1 MNPTPPPRRGFRR
14 TALVAALVAACAPCA
29 GCFTALANTNLGD
42 GSGGSSL
49 LVKTAALGLD
59 IVTAPIQIAVLAGY
73 GIHCVVEEVSRPSPP
88 TPKPQPAVD
97 CERKTALAKIRRDP
111 ACVRDAT
118 YVAEWDGLPTPH
130 TLAFAEALR
139 DPEIRFPP
147 DILEAA
153 VERLRAVPQAIPAFA
168 PIFARPELDSAA
180 LERLRPTVEEWSRD
194 WSRDCAREFARNPNL
209 APSDAPPPEPPAT
222 SDSLLAALR
231 DDPTLVLKD
240 SVFWSASGPEARAAL
255 SSLLADESVP
265 VPDRVLV
272 FLGTILLG
280 GGPDAEALLLANADG
295 RLADPVALRRALAA
309 ELARR
314 AAELDAHEENM
325 EEDKQ

>member
-1 MNPTPPPRRGFRR
+1 MSAE
-14 TALVAALVAACAPCA
+14 TALV
-29 GCFTALANTNLGD
+29 
-42 GSGGSSL
+42 
-49 LVKTAALGLD
+49 LD
-59 IVTAPIQIAVLAGY
+59 IVTSPVQVAALAGY
-73 GIHCVVEEVSRPSPP
+73 LIYEVTEPIAKGVVGGAVCLVWPPSAQRAHYERKSASRLIRSNPSLVADGSFTAVGENGRP
-88 TPKPQPAVD
+88 TP
-97 CERKTALAKIRRDP
+97 R
-111 ACVRDAT
+111 
-118 YVAEWDGLPTPH
+118 

-168 PIFARPELDSAA
+168 PIFARPELDAAA

-194 WSRDCAREFARNPNL
+194 WSRDCARQFARNPNL
-209 APSDAPPPEPPAT
+209 APRDAPPPEPPAT
-222 SDSLLAALR
+222 SDGLLAALR

-255 SSLLADESVP
+255 EALLADESAP

-280 GGPDAEALLLANADG
+280 GDPNAEALLRTNEDG
-295 RLADPVALRRALAA
+295 RLAAPVALRRALAA

-314 AAELDAHEENM
+314 AAELDAGEENA
-325 EEDKQ
+325 ESAEK

>member
-1 MNPTPPPRRGFRR
+1 M
-14 TALVAALVAACAPCA
+14 
-29 GCFTALANTNLGD
+29 NLGD

-49 LVKTAALGLD
+49 LVQTAALGLD

-73 GIHCVVEEVSRPSPP
+73 GIHCLVGEVSRPSPP

-97 CERKTALAKIRRDP
+97 WERTTALARIRRDP

-118 YVAEWDGLPTPH
+118 YVAEWDGLPTPR

-147 DILEAA
+147 DALEAA
-153 VERLRAVPQAIPAFA
+153 VVRLRAVPQAIPAFA
-168 PIFARPELDSAA
+168 PIFARPELDAAA
-180 LERLRPTVEEWSRD
+180 LERLRPTVAEWSRD
-194 WSRDCAREFARNPNL
+194 WSRDCARQLARNPNL
-209 APSDAPPPEPPAT
+209 APRDAPPPEPPAT
-222 SDSLLAALR
+222 RDGLLAALR
-231 DDPTLVLKD
+231 NDPTLVLKD
-240 SVFWSASGPEARAAL
+240 SLFWSASGPEARAAL
-255 SSLLADESVP
+255 AALLADESVP

-280 GGPDAEALLLANADG
+280 GDPDTEALLRTTEDG

-314 AAELDAHEENM
+314 AEQLDAHEENA
-325 EEDKQ
+325 ETNGPEAVCRPRAASPRGDRRHPHPGHAFAPFAFSPPPFDL

>member
-1 MNPTPPPRRGFRR
+1 MNSSPTFPRR
-14 TALVAALVAACAPCA
+14 VARVAVLASLCVPCS
-29 GCFTALANTNLGD
+29 GCFTAITHANLGD
-42 GSGGSSL
+42 GSGGSGF
-49 LVKTAALGLD
+49 LVSTVALGLD

-73 GIHCVVEEVSRPSPP
+73 GIHCLVEEVSRPSPP
-88 TPKPQPAVD
+88 KPKPQPAAD
-97 CERKTALAKIRRDP
+97 WERKTALARIRRDP

-118 YVAEWDGLPTPH
+118 YVAEWEGLPTPR

-168 PIFARPELDSAA
+168 PIFARPELDAAA

-194 WSRDCAREFARNPNL
+194 WSRDCARQFARNPTL
-209 APSDAPPPEPPAT
+209 APRDAPPPEPPAT
-222 SDSLLAALR
+222 SDGLLAALR

-240 SVFWSASGPEARAAL
+240 SVFWSASGPEARAAVAA
-255 SSLLADESVP
+255 LLADESAP

-280 GGPDAEALLLANADG
+280 GDPDDESLLRTNEDG